1 MKLFVTYLSASC
13 LANPPKVEEEASPS
27 YDKVYHQVGWQTLFN
42 SIAES
47 DGNAVISP
55 LSVMG
60 GMFMLAAGSD
70 GDSQQEIYDVMNLG
84 HLEDPLEVFHT
95 VTDGLESPEGS
106 TYTLQTANGVFV
118 SNTADVPNLFES
130 ELDSVFNGN
139 LHSVDFA
146 GDSVEATNLIN
157 QWVSEQT
164 NEKIPEIY
172 PEPLDADTAMVLAS
186 SLYFKG
192 NWKTKFTPR
201 LDDEDLCWFSD
212 EQAVREGECLE
223 GVKYMYSED
232 KLSYREYKKDNGGME
247 SLYAQV
253 VQIPFQID
261 KREDIRNKLQ
271 LSIWYPS
278 EDWNKL
284 ISEPEFDKEF
294 QEFIMENA
302 PTLEEKITRQPLHLT
317 IPKFSIDF
325 NVDLI
330 ENLRQQGIET
340 VFSNDADFSPIVG
353 EELGK
358 QVYISAVDHAV
369 RLDLDETGVEG
380 VAVTAIRGI
389 FRSVQMRRKLEIQ
402 RPFYFSITNKCQDVK
417 KKGDWKCPFG
427 NIPLF
432 VGKVTNPITT
442 E

>member
-27 YDKVYHQVGWQTLFN
+27 YDTVYHQVGWQTLFN
-42 SIAES
+42 SIDES

-70 GDSQQEIYDVMNLG
+70 GQSQQEIYDVMNLG
-84 HLEDPLEVFHT
+84 NMEDPLKVFHT

-106 TYTLQTANGVFV
+106 TYTLQTANGVFI
-118 SNTADVPNLFES
+118 SNATDVPELFES
-130 ELDSVFNGN
+130 ELVSVFDGN
-139 LHSVDFA
+139 LHSIDFA
-146 GDSVEATNLIN
+146 GDSVKATNLIN
-157 QWVSEQT
+157 QWVSEKT
-164 NEKIPEIY
+164 NEKIPELY
-172 PEPLDADTAMVLAS
+172 PEPLEADTAMVLAS

-201 LDDEDLCWFSD
+201 DDKALCWFSD

-232 KLSYREYKKDNGGME
+232 KLSYREYKKMNNGGME

-253 VQIPFQID
+253 VQIPFETD
-261 KREDIRNKLQ
+261 KRKDIRNKLQ

-278 EDWNKL
+278 DDWNKL

-294 QEFIMENA
+294 QNFIMENA
-302 PTLEEKITRQPLHLT
+302 PTLEKKITREHLHLT

-340 VFSNDADFSPIVG
+340 VFSNEADFSPIVG
-353 EELGK
+353 EEFGK
-358 QVYISAVDHAV
+358 QVSISAVDHAV
-369 RLDLDETGVEG
+369 RLDLDENGVEG

-417 KKGDWKCPFG
+417 KQRGWICPYG

-432 VGKVTNPITT
+432 VGKVTNPITA